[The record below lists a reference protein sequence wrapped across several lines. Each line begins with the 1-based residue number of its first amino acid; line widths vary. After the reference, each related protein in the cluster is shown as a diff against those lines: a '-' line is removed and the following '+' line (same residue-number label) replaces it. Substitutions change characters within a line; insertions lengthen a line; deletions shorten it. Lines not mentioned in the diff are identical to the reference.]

1 MKTTVLRRSE
11 LYRQA
16 WERTLAALGA
26 EMGISDNGLKKSC
39 TRHDIPRPPSG
50 FFLMKPDKE
59 GQYSRPLPN
68 SDHDPG
74 IQTTSQKPGEDD
86 RVEAKKS
93 WLVSDHEHAARLNP
107 NYPMPFNF
115 MRQLKVYREL

>member
-1 MKTTVLRRSE
+1 MKTTVHRRSE

-50 FFLMKPDKE
+50 FFLMKPEKRE
-59 GQYSRPLPN
+59 QCLRPC
-68 SDHDPG
+68 
-74 IQTTSQKPGEDD
+74 
-86 RVEAKKS
+86 
-93 WLVSDHEHAARLNP
+93 
-107 NYPMPFNF
+107 
-115 MRQLKVYREL
+115 